1 MCAPTTLTEPRLCY
15 TVVGL
20 KCDPRREN
28 PMTTVLSVA
37 LGWGYIA
44 AAFYVLA
51 RWGYISE

>member
-1 MCAPTTLTEPRLCY
+1 
-15 TVVGL
+15 
-20 KCDPRREN
+20 
-28 PMTTVLSVA
+28 MTTVLSVA